1 MGGRRCG
8 RARTWRACLVARGV
22 RAAPALRRSCWR
34 TTRGAGGAATHGPG
48 APAWW
53 RGAWALHRYSGGLH
67 AEDPAGVHVATWR
80 NACAYWRRWGV
91 GRRSG
96 RQIAR
101 GQIGTLVLPRVLPEL
116 ETCGQSFGSRGPVP
130 HAPACCVVHTHSVTV
145 PHLLRGKSS
154 CEGRL
159 WVVRWFA
166 RAARV
171 HKPVA
176 PARPTVACRRFAR
189 ASASAGAGAFM
200 PRGTGQATEGLG
212 APRQGRLEGRKAGW
226 WKCDVFHSYFSSNKQ
241 YCQLEKKKT

>member
-1 MGGRRCG
+1 MRLLAALGRGAKIRQANCA
-8 RARTWRACLVARGV
+8 RANWHTRAPSSAARTRDLWAE
-22 RAAPALRRSCWR
+22 LRLQW
-34 TTRGAGGAATHGPG
+34 
-48 APAWW
+48 
-53 RGAWALHRYSGGLH
+53 
-67 AEDPAGVHVATWR
+67 
-80 NACAYWRRWGV
+80 
-91 GRRSG
+91 
-96 RQIAR
+96 
-101 GQIGTLVLPRVLPEL
+101 
-116 ETCGQSFGSRGPVP
+116 GPVP

-176 PARPTVACRRFAR
+176 PARPAVACRRFAR

-200 PRGTGQATEGLG
+200 PRGTGQATEGLR
-212 APRQGRLEGRKAGW
+212 APRQGRMEGRKAGW

-241 YCQLEKKKT
+241 YCQLENLESLTGHASDAIGSGQSDATPGP

>member
-22 RAAPALRRSCWR
+22 RAAPALGRSCWR

-53 RGAWALHRYSGGLH
+53 RGAWALHWYSGGLH

-96 RQIAR
+96 GQIAR

-116 ETCGQSFGSRGPVP
+116 ETCGQSFGSSGGQYLTRP
-130 HAPACCVVHTHSVTV
+130 HVVSFTHIVSLCHTC
-145 PHLLRGKSS
+145 
-154 CEGRL
+154 CEGSL
-159 WVVRWFA
+159 
-166 RAARV
+166 
-171 HKPVA
+171 
-176 PARPTVACRRFAR
+176 PAK
-189 ASASAGAGAFM
+189 
-200 PRGTGQATEGLG
+200 EGFG
-212 APRQGRLEGRKAGW
+212 
-226 WKCDVFHSYFSSNKQ
+226 S
-241 YCQLEKKKT
+241 